1 MKLTT
6 VAFVAGAVAAC
17 MGGSE
22 GANIDVSKFIL
33 KDVSGNDT
41 ECQNFVSNLVSDFTA
56 SVTHTVNCKLGDK
69 EACDKSSETA
79 LLELDSPADNLAD
92 LFSNAMG
99 YGDGDTDSSA
109 DETTTPQPTTPKS
122 PTPKPTEGMVEMPAH
137 MKAALGQMNERDAHL
152 VGEVD
157 MPAHMKAALGQMNE
171 RDAHLVGEG
180 VVKEKV
186 TEIPKEEEEKLQEQR
201 KEAAG
206 AMKSATKKMDLLPAK
221 ARRTAKKAFAQIN
234 EILVDLTNDCKRV
247 EVIDG
252 MCKVNINAKSLKAG
266 IEDLFS
272 KIDECM
278 QSPDEPCDLTPPF
291 SSEVEAN
298 PTSSFVELTSSM
310 HMRALSHAQQSAL
323 LEQTLSGKDRKALV
337 KEAFQ
342 KGSKLNA
349 MLQHKN
355 PNYKLYRADCM
366 DMITKAEKDFNM
378 TNEDALHAEIMKCL
392 EQKIRNG
399 TNEEMDSSAEAIERA
414 RHCNASKTN
423 DAELMYCPESDSK
436 LVETCFA
443 TRIEQEKNGV
453 QETKSGK
460 FVWNVSNANASIAN
474 GMCGRPRFFE
484 VNKESVNGASV
495 PIASLIHDS
504 SLREKIIDG
513 LKTKAVVLKAVSDA
527 CGHGAQ
533 TAASVKVMGTDTGN
547 PSLFVEID
555 CGKVDGGCNKYMCDQ
570 EKHAKLFPVSE
581 VHIGYRFTDQCKWN
595 IFAVARVQGTSLSIR
610 EPDCED
616 DKKEVVKERR
626 RRRLLTTGSRGSGL
640 GC

>member
-41 ECQNFVSNLVSDFTA
+41 ECQLFVSNLVSDFTA

-69 EACDKSSETA
+69 EACGKASETA

-92 LFSNAMG
+92 IFSNALG
-99 YGDGDTDSSA
+99 YGDGDADSSA
-109 DETTTPQPTTPKS
+109 DDSSADDSSADDSSAKDS
-122 PTPKPTEGMVEMPAH
+122 PSNVAKKDTLSIENEVEMPKH
-137 MKAALGQMNERDAHL
+137 MKESLERMNERDAEHIGAY
-152 VGEVD
+152 VED
-157 MPAHMKAALGQMNE
+157 K
-171 RDAHLVGEG
+171 
-180 VVKEKV
+180 VVA
-186 TEIPKEEEEKLQEQR
+186 IPEEKSEKLLEQR

-206 AMKSATKKMDLLPAK
+206 AMKSATKKMDLLPEK

-234 EILVDLTNDCKRV
+234 EILADLTNDCKRV
-247 EVIDG
+247 EVVDG

-278 QSPDEPCDLTPPF
+278 QLPDEPCDLTPPF
-291 SSEVEAN
+291 SSEVEET
-298 PTSSFVELTSSM
+298 PTSSFVELASSM

-337 KEAFQ
+337 EEAFQ
-342 KGSKLNA
+342 HGSKLNA
-349 MLQHKN
+349 VLQHKN

-366 DMITKAEKDFNM
+366 DMITKAEQDFNM

-392 EQKIRNG
+392 ELKIRNG
-399 TNEEMDSSAEAIERA
+399 TREEIDSGAEAIERA

-423 DAELMYCPESDSK
+423 DAELMYCPESDAK

-460 FVWNVSNANASIAN
+460 FVWNVSNANTSIAN

-495 PIASLIHDS
+495 PLARLIHDS
-504 SLREKIIDG
+504 SLRAKVING
-513 LKTKAVVLKAVSDA
+513 LKTKVVVLKAVSDA
-527 CGHGAQ
+527 CGHDAQ
-533 TAASVKVMGTDTGN
+533 TAASVKMMGTDTGN

-555 CGKVDGGCNKYMCDQ
+555 CAKVDGGCNKYMCDQ

-581 VHIGYRFTDQCKWN
+581 VHIGYRFTDQCNWN